1 MTTRAWWLI
10 YVAIMPTLWFAT
22 GALIG
27 TSWREVAAQTIGFG
41 LRLSAMLGGS

>member
-1 MTTRAWWLI
+1 MSRIWLTC
-10 YVAIMPTLWFAT
+10 YVVLMSGLWFAA
-22 GALIG
+22 GALTG